1 METAPVTPPTTS
13 RTTPKDFFLWAGA
26 LVALYGATISFIT
39 LLFEYIN
46 RAYPDPLAYS
56 GDVFGTAVRISMAT
70 LIVLTP
76 LAIVLF
82 RLIRSTIEV
91 EPGKAMIW
99 VRRWALV
106 LTLFIAGATVA
117 IDLITLI
124 NYFLSGETTIRFLL
138 KVAVVL
144 LVASAVFMHFLADIK
159 GYWVMFPKR
168 ANLIG
173 IAVALVAALAIVSG
187 FFIVGTPKDARL
199 IRFDQQKEQDLQSLQ
214 YQVLNYWQSK
224 EVLPATLEM
233 TKDPMSGYTPAMKDP
248 QTGETYVYE
257 ITGDMSFKLC
267 ADFNFE
273 TQDMSGKGAY
283 PDRAVS
289 YPSEMNNNWEHG
301 AGETCFERTID
312 PEIYRPYAKPL

>member
-26 LVALYGATISFIT
+26 LAALYGAVITFIT

-82 RLIRSTIEV
+82 RLIRSTIEA

-168 ANLIG
+168 ANMIG
-173 IAVALVAALAIVSG
+173 IAVAVVAVLAIVSG

-283 PDRAVS
+283 PDRAAS

-301 AGETCFERTID
+301 AGQTCFERTID
-312 PEIYRPYAKPL
+312 PEIYRPYGKAI